1 MNFAIYNFPSETKE
15 IISRLKSRDWIAH
28 AFQTD
33 EFFRPADISFN
44 VEENNVSY
52 NLVLDTNIY
61 QFLLNSA
68 KKEAKDLS
76 RDAVGLLVFCQIC
89 DIQIDPTFAVY
100 EKINYQN
107 EKASE
112 VVSDLALFQK
122 INNSDPLSLIPYVM
136 GKADTYE
143 LGAHAGLDEE
153 NLVKGLT
160 KYERLVEW
168 DSLYLILLA
177 CISISQNGLG
187 HRKQIEEFFLL
198 SLKKYRQ
205 SFVGII
211 YATLFFSERSLKRMM
226 KFNSNSSREDRKR
239 QLHNMTWDLYIQNTF
254 FRKWE
259 DKEPNSE
266 FVYATAD
273 KAFRDLLQ
281 IGIQVQVAQNP
292 EPLKKLLTPLDY
304 ENICRVWEI
313 DVPDEERVYIS
324 KGWTPEYR
332 TQLISDFEEKLL
344 S

>member
-1 MNFAIYNFPSETKE
+1 MNIAIYNFPIETNE

-28 AFQTD
+28 AFKTD
-33 EFFRPADISFN
+33 DFFQPSEISFN
-44 VEENNVSY
+44 VDENNVSY
-52 NLVLDTNIY
+52 SLVLDTNIY

-68 KKEAKDLS
+68 KKEAKDTS
-76 RDAVGLLVFCQIC
+76 RDAIGLLVFCQIC

-112 VVSDLALFQK
+112 VVSDLSLFQK
-122 INNSDPLSLIPYVM
+122 INNSDPFDLIPYVM
-136 GKADTYE
+136 GKIDTYK
-143 LGAHAGLDEE
+143 LGNHGGLDEE
-153 NLVKGLT
+153 TLVKGLT
-160 KYERLVEW
+160 KYERLIEW

-187 HRKQIEEFFLL
+187 HRKQLEEFFLWL
-198 SLKKYRQ
+198 LKKFRQ

-211 YATLFFSERSLKRMM
+211 YAALFFSERRLKRMM
-226 KFNSNSSREDRKR
+226 KFNSSHSSEERKR

-254 FRKWE
+254 FRKWK

-273 KAFRDLLQ
+273 KAFRDLLK
-281 IGIQVQVAQNP
+281 IGIEVQIAQNP

-304 ENICRVWEI
+304 ENICRIWEI
-313 DVPDEERVYIS
+313 EVPMEERIYMS
-324 KGWTPEYR
+324 EEWTPEYR
-332 TQLISDFEEKLL
+332 TQLISEFEKELL